1 MSTGTTTR
9 TALITGASRGI
20 GRAIAISMG
29 ARKFNVIVNYLGNL
43 EAANET
49 VALVTQAGG
58 KAIAVQGDIGR
69 AEDRRRLVEE
79 SLKAFGSI
87 DILINNAGIPPA
99 KRDDLLDADE
109 EIYDRVMDTNLKG
122 PFFLTQLV
130 ARAMTGSS
138 EFRVPSSELQ
148 GSKPGENAS
157 DSSTRNSELETRNF
171 RCIININSISAYA
184 VSVHRSQ
191 YCIAKAGM
199 SMMTQLFAARLAAE
213 NIPVYEIRPGI
224 IDTDMA
230 RNAKSKY
237 DKLILEGD
245 LLPQAR
251 WGMPEDVAKAVGSIV
266 DGALPY
272 STGAVID
279 VDGGFHIRRL

>member
-1 MSTGTTTR
+1 MSQTSPSR

-20 GRAIAISMG
+20 GRAIAVALGS
-29 ARKFNVIVNYLGNL
+29 RRFNVIVNYLGNL
-43 EAANET
+43 AAADET
-49 VALVTQAGG
+49 VALVGQAGG
-58 KAIAVQGDIGR
+58 GAIAVQADIGR
-69 AEDRRRLVEE
+69 AEDRRRLVDE
-79 SLKAFGSI
+79 SLKAFGAI
-87 DILINNAGIPPA
+87 HVHINNAGIPPSR
-99 KRDDLLDADE
+99 RDDLLDADE

-130 ARAMTGSS
+130 AKEMIKAGVGYRVSGVEKQS
-138 EFRVPSSELQ
+138 EDEAQ
-148 GSKPGENAS
+148 TT
-157 DSSTRNSELETRNF
+157 TRNPIPETRHPAI
-171 RCIININSISAYA
+171 IININSISAYA

-199 SMMTQLFAARLAAE
+199 SMMTRLFAARLAAE
-213 NIPVYEIRPGI
+213 GINVYEIRPGI

-237 DKLILEGD
+237 DALITEGD
-245 LLPQAR
+245 MLPIAR
-251 WGMPEDVAKAVGSIV
+251 WGRPEDVAKAVGAIV

-279 VDGGFHIRRL
+279 VDGGYHIRRL

>member
-1 MSTGTTTR
+1 MSTHTTTR

-20 GRAIAISMG
+20 GRAIAVALGS
-29 ARKFNVIVNYLGNL
+29 RQCNVIVNYLGNL

-49 VALVTQAGG
+49 VGLVTQAGG
-58 KAIAVQGDIGR
+58 KAIAVQADIGR
-69 AEDRRRLVEE
+69 AEDRKRLVDE
-79 SLKAFGSI
+79 SIKAFGSV

-130 ARAMTGSS
+130 AREMTG
-138 EFRVPSSELQ
+138 FGCRVSGVGQ
-148 GSKPGENAS
+148 GSEDVRAAVRNPGP
-157 DSSTRNSELETRNF
+157 ETRHPKI
-171 RCIININSISAYA
+171 IININSISAYA

-199 SMMTQLFAARLAAE
+199 SMMTQLFAARLAAD

-230 RNAKSKY
+230 RNAKAKY

-251 WGMPEDVAKAVGSIV
+251 WGMPEDVAKGVGAIV

-279 VDGGFHIRRL
+279 VDGGYHIRRL